1 MIADLTGQVAIVTGG
16 GRGIGQAIA
25 LRLAQA
31 GAAVALTSRTQA
43 EIDATAAHINESG
56 GRALAVT
63 GDVTSLADVRRVV
76 AETRMQFGRIS
87 ILVNNAGVSGPFGP
101 IWKVDP
107 EFWWRTQEIHLKGAF
122 LYLHEVLPEMVEA
135 RRGRIVNIVSLA
147 GMIMPP
153 YSSAYSQAK
162 AGLIRLTAYTAA
174 ETAEHGL
181 LNFAVE
187 PGTIHTRMA
196 DEALAS
202 PEVRQWAPGLI
213 QLIEQSQRESDPET
227 GLTKC
232 ADLCLS
238 LLSGCYDEL
247 NGQYLDVREDLEA
260 RLRSHRQNAAGN
272 PG

>member
-1 MIADLTGQVAIVTGG
+1 MITDLTGQVAIVTGS

-31 GAAVALTSRTQA
+31 GAAIALTARTQA
-43 EIDATAAHINESG
+43 EIDATASRITESG
-56 GRALAVT
+56 GRALAVA

-76 AETRMQFGRIS
+76 AQTRMHFGGIS

-101 IWKVDP
+101 LWTVDP

-135 RRGRIVNIVSLA
+135 RRGRIINIVSLA

-162 AGLIRLTAYTAA
+162 AGLIRLTAYTAV
-174 ETAEHGL
+174 ETASHGL

-196 DEALAS
+196 DEALNS
-202 PEVRQWAPGLI
+202 PEIRKWAPGLI

-227 GLTKC
+227 GLAKC
-232 ADLCLS
+232 ADLCLH
-238 LLSGCYDEL
+238 LLSGQYDEL
-247 NGQYLDVREDLEA
+247 NGQYLDVREDLDA
-260 RLRSHRQNAAGN
+260 RLQSHRQGAAGE